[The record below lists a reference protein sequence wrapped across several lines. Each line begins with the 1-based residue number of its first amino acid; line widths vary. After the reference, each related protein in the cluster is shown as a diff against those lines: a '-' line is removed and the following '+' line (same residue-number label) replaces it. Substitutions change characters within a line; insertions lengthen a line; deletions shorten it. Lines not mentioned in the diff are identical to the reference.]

1 MDQPDN
7 RATDSRRGVL
17 CTCSGERNGAN
28 ETQ

>member
-7 RATDSRRGVL
+7 RATDSRRGGA
-17 CTCSGERNGAN
+17 CTCSENRDGVN